1 MNKAKMKYLQSKAN
15 NYLDV
20 GKEEKN
26 SVNLLRGLQ
35 QMKIS
40 ALLNQKGLTRKQK
53 ELRDK
58 KVKQLRQ
65 EMSINVTALNRSK
78 KAFGNRLGLPQ
89 YKRFNIRYV
98 KVSDALAAIYG
109 IN

>member
-65 EMSINVTALNRSK
+65 EMSINVTALNINK
-78 KAFGNRLGLPQ
+78 KDFGNRLGLPQ
-89 YKRFNIRYV
+89 YKQFNIRYV